1 MLMKLMLHVER
12 FKIGYNVLNENETQ
26 ENDQNHFNLLQFI
39 PQ

>member
-1 MLMKLMLHVER
+1 MLMNLMLHVER
-12 FKIGYNVLNENETQ
+12 FKIAYNVLNENETQ